1 MAQLEISRS
10 LDLDRIVLASRFIS
24 CARKSNFLPMLPPA
38 VSVFFVV
45 SMWLRSLTSSS
56 STHTL
61 SAKIVTS
68 VRSLPSSTVVSP
80 NSSFTR
86 SSSLWRYSAM
96 IWGERS
102 VMKSTSFSMPSSFAI
117 RSSRRCSPS
126 VIRVCTNISQAPL
139 KALCSSFH
147 SSSSSIS
154 CSSITNTSGYFDRVD
169 TLISQSRSKSLA
181 ICFRYPRYSA
191 ASSLL

>member
-1 MAQLEISRS
+1 M
-10 LDLDRIVLASRFIS
+10 VLASRFIS
-24 CARKSNFLPMLPPA
+24 CARKSSFLPILPPA
-38 VSVFFVV
+38 ISVLFVV
-45 SMWLRSLTSSS
+45 SIWLRSLTSSS

-80 NSSFTR
+80 SSSFTR
-86 SSSLWRYSAM
+86 SSSFWRYSAI

-102 VMKSTSFSMPSSFAI
+102 VMKSTSFSMPSSLLI
-117 RSSRRCSPS
+117 KSSLKCSPS
-126 VIRVCTNISQAPL
+126 VILVCTNISQAPFR
-139 KALCSSFH
+139 ALCSSFH
-147 SSSSSIS
+147 SSSSSMS
-154 CSSITNTSGYFDRVD
+154 CSSITNTSGYLDKVD
-169 TLISQSRSKSLA
+169 TRISQSKSKSLA